1 MRSCDRR
8 KCNVV
13 RGKLSFVNRRKI
25 RKEDRKALERIK
37 NFEIIVKL
45 IIFYLER
52 LIFFFRCFVFLI
64 NSSSISRKKLEIIFD
79 YRD

>member
-13 RGKLSFVNRRKI
+13 RGKSSFVNRRKI

-45 IIFYLER
+45 IIFYLGR
-52 LIFFFRCFVFLI
+52 LIFFRCFVFLI

>member
-13 RGKLSFVNRRKI
+13 REKSSFVNRRKI
-25 RKEDRKALERIK
+25 RKEDRKALERI
-37 NFEIIVKL
+37 EIIVKL